1 MTFQVFLIFS
11 ILVSAAVAGEGAT
24 AAYVPTDVFLFNCG
38 ETSDQMDISGRN
50 WMAEQPNFLPS
61 NAANASF
68 VSHASFQGSGVSKVP
83 YMTARIFR
91 HDFTYRFPVSPGWKF
106 LRLYFYPTRYS
117 SDLDAA
123 VNSYFSV
130 IVNGFTLL
138 KNFSADLTA
147 KASNGAF
154 IFKEFIVPV
163 SSGHTMLNLTF
174 TPSLNMLAF
183 VNGVEI
189 VSMPDRFYSKGGFD
203 DKIAQVGNSIDSEI
217 NNSTAFETVH
227 RLNIGGRLIDG
238 ISDTGMFRQW
248 LAEKFQ
254 LNEKSGIVPIVPGV
268 KINYTENTPAY
279 VAPEDVYTTYRTM
292 GNAEHP
298 RLNQN
303 FNLTWLFPVD
313 AGFNYLVRLHFCET
327 LSDVNGPGQRVFTI
341 FIGNKIAKRD
351 MDVIQLSG
359 GSRIPVFLDFSV
371 FVGFESGPRPDLRL
385 DLHPYTVSEPKYY
398 DAILNGVEIL
408 KLSVSDG
415 NLAGPNPNP
424 NPTSGLTPNSVNQDI
439 QKPKAKSHVL
449 VITLGT
455 VGFAIVLAMFIVVV
469 IVMKRRKKK
478 KKVNVDTKSKP
489 TDSWTTLPLVTGSSH
504 TRSTTSLPSDLCR
517 RFSILEIKSATN
529 NFEKKLIVG
538 VGGFGPVYKGRI
550 DGGATLVAV
559 KRLDISSNQ
568 GVNEFEAE
576 LKMLSM
582 LRHIHLV
589 SLVGYCDDEN
599 EMVLVYEYMPHGTLR
614 DHLYKRNKVFDPPL
628 SWKRRLEICIDAARG
643 LQYLHTGA
651 KDMIIHRD
659 IKTTNIL
666 LDENYVAKVSD
677 FGLSKVGLT
686 SSSQTHVSTVVKGSF
701 GYLDPEYYR
710 RQVLTEKSDL
720 HEAANN
726 KNGVDSL
733 DLPRR
738 DEVGT
743 TTDGENDLFSRTT
756 GRMSKSVTSN
766 DDSAR
771 LAGDERSGSSWG
783 VFSEIKDPRARH
795 ALLVICILVSAAVLG
810 LGDATAAYKPTDLF
824 LINCGTSSDTIDSQ
838 SQTWTSDQQHLLT
851 SKLKN
856 LSFSSDASYQEE
868 VPQVPYTTARIFL
881 SNVNYSFPVSPG
893 WKYLRLYFYPT
904 RYESGFDTASSF
916 FSVTVNGFTLLK
928 NFSADLTVK
937 ASKSKSLVKEFI
949 VPVNQTLNLTFMPS
963 PSSLAFVN
971 GIEIVSMPDG
981 FYSKGGFDNMITN
994 VGSTIDF
1001 NIKNTTAF
1009 ETVHRINVG
1018 GQMVDEVGDT
1028 GMFRRWLPDDDV
1040 MLSENSGIKPVVT
1053 GVKINYTEKTPP
1065 YVAPEDVY
1073 KTYRTMGNVH
1083 NAEINLNFNMTWL
1096 FPVDAG
1102 FLYLVRLHFCETLAE
1117 VNGPGQRIF
1126 TIFLGNQIAKQEM
1139 DVIDMSG
1146 GSRIPMYLDFNVLVG
1161 FENGPRPDLQLDL
1174 HPYADIFPKYCD
1186 AILNGVEILKLNG
1199 SEGSLAGPN
1208 PNPLVSSDQTPN
1220 HVKPSAR
1227 KGNNSHV
1234 LVITLAVVGSSVVL
1248 ATFVSVIALL
1258 RKKKKTKDVPLH
1270 TTSKPTDSCSPL
1282 TTYLCR
1288 RFSISE
1294 IKYATND
1301 FDEKLIVGTG
1311 GFGSVYKGR
1320 IDGGTTLVAVKRLG
1334 IASKQGAKEF
1344 KTELEMLS
1352 KLRHVHL
1359 VSLIGYCDDENEMVL
1374 VYEYMPRGTLK
1385 DHLYKRNKA
1394 VDPPLSWKRRL
1405 EICIGAARGLQY
1417 LHTGAKHAIIHRDIK
1432 TTNILLD
1439 ENYVAKVSD
1448 FGLSKVGPTSESQS
1462 HVSTVVKGTFGYL
1475 DPEYYRRQV
1484 LTVKSDVYSFGVVM
1498 FEVLCC
1504 RLINIEIV
1512 PQEQSDLIRWVKS
1525 NYIGGTLDQIIDP
1538 DLAVDITMISL
1549 EKFCEI
1555 AVRCVQDR
1563 GTERPPMND
1572 VVWGLEFTLQLHET
1586 AKKNNEGGTMTD
1598 AEALLSK
1605 TDDNCDP
1612 VVGEEPKAL

>member
-1 MTFQVFLIFS
+1 MVLLQFLIFFFFIQNHSTTLTLSIPMTFQVFLIFS

-203 DKIAQVGNSIDSEI
+203 DKIAQVGNSIDFEI

-313 AGFNYLVRLHFCET
+313 ACFNYLVRLHFCET

-424 NPTSGLTPNSVNQDI
+424 NSTSGLTPNSVNQDI

-628 SWKRRLEICIDAARG
+628 SWKRRLEICIGAARG

-710 RQVLTEKSDL
+710 RQVLTEKSDVYSFGVVLFEVLCCRPVKLENVPREEADLIRWVKSNYKKRTVDQIVDADLTAEITPLSLEKFCEIAVRCVQDRGIERPSMNDVVWALEFALQL
-720 HEAANN
+720 HEAAKN

-783 VFSEIKDPRARH
+783 VFSEIKDPRAR
-795 ALLVICILVSAAVLG
+795 
-810 LGDATAAYKPTDLF
+810 
-824 LINCGTSSDTIDSQ
+824 
-838 SQTWTSDQQHLLT
+838 
-851 SKLKN
+851 
-856 LSFSSDASYQEE
+856 
-868 VPQVPYTTARIFL
+868 
-881 SNVNYSFPVSPG
+881 
-893 WKYLRLYFYPT
+893 
-904 RYESGFDTASSF
+904 
-916 FSVTVNGFTLLK
+916 
-928 NFSADLTVK
+928 
-937 ASKSKSLVKEFI
+937 
-949 VPVNQTLNLTFMPS
+949 
-963 PSSLAFVN
+963 
-971 GIEIVSMPDG
+971 
-981 FYSKGGFDNMITN
+981 
-994 VGSTIDF
+994 
-1001 NIKNTTAF
+1001 
-1009 ETVHRINVG
+1009 
-1018 GQMVDEVGDT
+1018 
-1028 GMFRRWLPDDDV
+1028 
-1040 MLSENSGIKPVVT
+1040 
-1053 GVKINYTEKTPP
+1053 
-1065 YVAPEDVY
+1065 
-1073 KTYRTMGNVH
+1073 
-1083 NAEINLNFNMTWL
+1083 
-1096 FPVDAG
+1096 
-1102 FLYLVRLHFCETLAE
+1102 
-1117 VNGPGQRIF
+1117 
-1126 TIFLGNQIAKQEM
+1126 
-1139 DVIDMSG
+1139 
-1146 GSRIPMYLDFNVLVG
+1146 
-1161 FENGPRPDLQLDL
+1161 
-1174 HPYADIFPKYCD
+1174 
-1186 AILNGVEILKLNG
+1186 
-1199 SEGSLAGPN
+1199 
-1208 PNPLVSSDQTPN
+1208 
-1220 HVKPSAR
+1220 
-1227 KGNNSHV
+1227 
-1234 LVITLAVVGSSVVL
+1234 
-1248 ATFVSVIALL
+1248 
-1258 RKKKKTKDVPLH
+1258 
-1270 TTSKPTDSCSPL
+1270 
-1282 TTYLCR
+1282 
-1288 RFSISE
+1288 
-1294 IKYATND
+1294 
-1301 FDEKLIVGTG
+1301 
-1311 GFGSVYKGR
+1311 
-1320 IDGGTTLVAVKRLG
+1320 
-1334 IASKQGAKEF
+1334 
-1344 KTELEMLS
+1344 
-1352 KLRHVHL
+1352 
-1359 VSLIGYCDDENEMVL
+1359 
-1374 VYEYMPRGTLK
+1374 
-1385 DHLYKRNKA
+1385 
-1394 VDPPLSWKRRL
+1394 
-1405 EICIGAARGLQY
+1405 
-1417 LHTGAKHAIIHRDIK
+1417 
-1432 TTNILLD
+1432 
-1439 ENYVAKVSD
+1439 
-1448 FGLSKVGPTSESQS
+1448 
-1462 HVSTVVKGTFGYL
+1462 
-1475 DPEYYRRQV
+1475 
-1484 LTVKSDVYSFGVVM
+1484 
-1498 FEVLCC
+1498 
-1504 RLINIEIV
+1504 
-1512 PQEQSDLIRWVKS
+1512 
-1525 NYIGGTLDQIIDP
+1525 
-1538 DLAVDITMISL
+1538 
-1549 EKFCEI
+1549 
-1555 AVRCVQDR
+1555 
-1563 GTERPPMND
+1563 
-1572 VVWGLEFTLQLHET
+1572 
-1586 AKKNNEGGTMTD
+1586 
-1598 AEALLSK
+1598 
-1605 TDDNCDP
+1605 
-1612 VVGEEPKAL
+1612 